1 MTPAPYSESYDLS
14 RALHRLRPNRYAQ
27 IQITEKR
34 RSLVSTGHN
43 PKRQK
48 ARKTHAV
55 IAPMRPVN
63 SAREGRD
70 KAILLVKSP

>member
-1 MTPAPYSESYDLS
+1 MTTATIIENYELI

-43 PKRQK
+43 AKRQK
-48 ARKTHAV
+48 ARKTQAV
-55 IAPMRPVN
+55 IAPMSPVN

-70 KAILLVKSP
+70 KAILLLKSP